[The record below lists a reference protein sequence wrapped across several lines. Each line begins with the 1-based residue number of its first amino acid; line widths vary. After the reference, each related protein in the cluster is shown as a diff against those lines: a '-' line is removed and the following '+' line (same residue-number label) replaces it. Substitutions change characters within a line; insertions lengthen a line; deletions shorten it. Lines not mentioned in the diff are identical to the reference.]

1 MGLTHQQRCEGAALL
16 SPAEA
21 VLTGRSAATMLG
33 VELARPTDPVEFV
46 VDERYRFGPIRGIT
60 VKRTALA
67 RTDWRD

>member
-1 MGLTHQQRCEGAALL
+1 
-16 SPAEA
+16 
-21 VLTGRSAATMLG
+21 MLG